1 MATSGGKLILNT
13 IRSAVD
19 FYTQLPRYQEIVRIL
34 FKYGFADVLR
44 LVALQRILKIEDAQ
58 LPARKSEILSKPLPV
73 RFRLALEELGPTFIK
88 FGQVLS
94 SRRDLITDEYYE
106 QLVRLQDE
114 VPPFPSKEAEKIIER
129 ELGHPLDEVF
139 SSFTADPIGGA
150 SIAQVHEGVLLSGES
165 VAVKVQRPD
174 IEKKI
179 SLDLSILHDFASFL
193 DKHVPEIAV
202 LNPVGIVEEFSETL
216 MKELDFLNEAI
227 NAERFKAQ
235 FEGNT
240 EIRIPAIYRD
250 YTTSKVLVM
259 DFIRGLPI
267 NKVDVLRENDID
279 PIELSE
285 QVTDLIYEQI
295 FIHGFFHA
303 DPHPGN
309 MTVLQDGAIGLY
321 DFGMMGSF
329 TPEFRESIA
338 MMLVGLAEKDH
349 QQTMRAILDMSD
361 EGFVDDPRKMLQDV
375 ESFSDQHLNQPLR
388 DIRLGYVLNRLLDLL
403 RDNHLRMKSSFYLG
417 IKALA
422 QVENLGQLLNP
433 DLNFIKLGEPY
444 AMRLIRGK
452 YEPLR
457 VFKIVQKLY
466 NELVDFLGDFPHDF
480 RTFYN
485 SFKAGKLNIPLEH
498 KIDPKGFEP
507 LRKTLDSIANRL
519 ANAIL
524 TASVLICSSILILSQ
539 VPPKLGGVSV
549 IGVIG
554 LIFGAFM
561 CIRLVISIWRHGG
574 L

>member
-1 MATSGGKLILNT
+1 MIINT

-94 SRRDLITDEYYE
+94 SRRDLITDEYFE
-106 QLVRLQDE
+106 QLVRLQDD
-114 VPPFPSKEAEKIIER
+114 VPPFPYKEVEKILDHEFER
-129 ELGHPLDEVF
+129 PINEVF
-139 SSFTADPIGGA
+139 SSLDHEPIAGA
-150 SIAQVHEGVLLSGES
+150 SIAQVHKGVLLSGET

-193 DKHVPEIAV
+193 DKHVPEISV
-202 LNPVGIVEEFSETL
+202 LNPVGVVEEFSETL

-227 NAERFKAQ
+227 NAERFKSQ
-235 FEGNT
+235 FEGNS
-240 EIRIPAIYRD
+240 EIRIPTIYRS
-250 YTTSKVLVM
+250 YSTSKVLVM

-279 PIELSE
+279 PVDLSE

-295 FIHGFFHA
+295 FTHGFFHA

-329 TPEFRESIA
+329 TPEFRESVA
-338 MMLVGLAEKDH
+338 MMIVGLAEKDH

-361 EGFVDDPRKMLQDV
+361 EGFVSDPRKMLDDV
-375 ESFSDQHLNQPLR
+375 EDFSDQHLNQPLR

-417 IKALA
+417 VKALA
-422 QVENLGQLLNP
+422 QVEDLGQVLNP

-457 VFKIVQKLY
+457 VFKILQRLY
-466 NELVDFLGDFPHDF
+466 NEMVDFLGDFPHDF

-485 SFKAGKLNIPLEH
+485 SVKAGKLNLPLEH

-507 LRKTLDSIANRL
+507 LRTTLDSIANRL

-524 TASVLICSSILILSQ
+524 TASVLICSSILILSR
-539 VPPKLGGVSV
+539 VPPRFQDVSI
-549 IGVIG
+549 IGMVG

-561 CIRLVISIWRHGG
+561 CIRLVVSIWRHGG